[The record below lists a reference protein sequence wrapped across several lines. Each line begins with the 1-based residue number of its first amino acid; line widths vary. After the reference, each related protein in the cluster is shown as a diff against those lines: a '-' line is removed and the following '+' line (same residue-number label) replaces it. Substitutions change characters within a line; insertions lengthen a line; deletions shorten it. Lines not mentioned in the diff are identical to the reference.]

1 MEDKNNE
8 FRYRN
13 EKGEEVFDAKE
24 LMQTL
29 HEGDMIC
36 MKSIMIS
43 IVIGVCFIPF
53 IVDYVVP
60 FIKILYP

>member
-1 MEDKNNE
+1 MSLH
-8 FRYRN
+8 RYRN
-13 EKGEEVFDAKE
+13 EKGEEVFDVKE

-36 MKSIMIS
+36 MKSIVIS
-43 IVIGVCFIPF
+43 IIIGVCFIPF

-60 FIKILYP
+60 FLKKIFGG

>member
-1 MEDKNNE
+1 MSLH
-8 FRYRN
+8 RYRN

-36 MKSIMIS
+36 FKS
-43 IVIGVCFIPF
+43 IVISIIIGVLLIPG
-53 IVDYVVP
+53 VVEYVVP
-60 FIKILYP
+60 FLKDLFMHP

>member
-1 MEDKNNE
+1 MSLH
-8 FRYRN
+8 RYRN
-13 EKGEEVFDAKE
+13 EKGEEAFDVKE